1 MRKKSPGKRPSD
13 QTSGKTQT
21 RQENQERLEGSYDGH
36 CMFAHGRL
44 FEKMG
49 FVAMGKGLQVC
60 LIPLVTRLS
69 FWREGL
75 TALGSPWASYRIKTT
90 RIQYVYWLHL
100 RNCEKLVYMTTS
112 AAEPGWRGSRPSI
125 RWMRKEGKYISYL
138 PGSCDDKIPDKP
150 TEN

>member
-1 MRKKSPGKRPSD
+1 MEETFQGLSEKEESREETSD

-44 FEKMG
+44 FEKTG

-69 FWREGL
+69 F
-75 TALGSPWASYRIKTT
+75 
-90 RIQYVYWLHL
+90 
-100 RNCEKLVYMTTS
+100 
-112 AAEPGWRGSRPSI
+112 
-125 RWMRKEGKYISYL
+125 
-138 PGSCDDKIPDKP
+138 
-150 TEN
+150 

>member
-1 MRKKSPGKRPSD
+1 
-13 QTSGKTQT
+13 
-21 RQENQERLEGSYDGH
+21 
-36 CMFAHGRL
+36 MFAHGRL
-44 FEKMG
+44 FEKTG

-100 RNCEKLVYMTTS
+100 RNCEKLVYMTS
-112 AAEPGWRGSRPSI
+112 AVSQVG
-125 RWMRKEGKYISYL
+125 EGADRVYV
-138 PGSCDDKIPDKP
+138 G
-150 TEN
+150 